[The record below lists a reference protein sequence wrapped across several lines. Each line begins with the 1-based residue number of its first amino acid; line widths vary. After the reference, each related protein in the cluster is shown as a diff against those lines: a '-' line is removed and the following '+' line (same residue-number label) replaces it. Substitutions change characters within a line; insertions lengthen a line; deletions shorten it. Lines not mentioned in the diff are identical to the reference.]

1 MAKNKEDKFYK
12 ALEEIFL
19 GTEIEG
25 DSGYINLL
33 KIKSNYYKII
43 LQAFKEKIDSD
54 ELVSDVFREELFDQ
68 LYSFFNKYFSESGS
82 VYFLKTAN
90 WQRVYEKV
98 YSDNDDVTLFWK
110 THMLY
115 YVKSDTLFKS
125 LSIKQGANEFFFDAS
140 SIENKQS
147 NEKKEVIFKFKKK
160 QENVFN
166 FEVEYSERGKKTDLS
181 DIAKKTDISDEEL
194 EKAFSS
200 FKKQTSVDFFI
211 NKDAQKF
218 LTDQLDI
225 YLHQLLLDEKNIF
238 KQKRLNQIKAIKTYA
253 IYIIDFISQ
262 FENELVKVW
271 NKPKFAIDSN
281 YVITLDKLNSEILKK
296 IKKHD
301 SLKNQIT
308 EWKELGIDTTSLDL
322 TNLKDSQK
330 HLPLDT
336 KYFKD
341 LEVDILGLF
350 IDLDS
355 ELDGRVVHSDNYQLL
370 NTFKN
375 KYKEKIQAIYIDPP
389 YNTDGSPIIYV
400 NNYRDS
406 SWLTLMENRLS
417 ISKELL
423 KEDGLQITAIDDFEL
438 RYLTALQDKIY
449 GKSNHLS
456 TITVLCTP
464 QGRGGKK
471 VDPTTEYY
479 VTHCKSINSID
490 EILISKPPSK
500 LEKVEY
506 VDLLRG
512 GGSTSYAL
520 KKDTPPGK
528 ENEARPYR
536 HYPLLVKNNIVS
548 VISEEEFQK
557 IYDVSKKDFDY
568 KHLDKLEKKYTT
580 KGYKFILPYRSNG
593 VRGVWHREFNRVK
606 SEVDTYIFDEKTNKI
621 KRPGFLTE
629 NIPTLWDDSKFSN
642 PIYGVKHLADVL
654 GHSRFETPK
663 SYHTIKRF
671 LTIDHFDKSGIYMDY
686 FGGSGTTAEAVIR
699 QNLEDSG
706 SRKYIIC
713 ELGDHFSS
721 VVLPRIKKV
730 CYSDNWKNGKP
741 QEGKGSSQFFKYFRL
756 EQYEETL
763 KRMQYNESTPATLF
777 DSTNPFENYV
787 FFADSKF
794 SDVVNANK
802 DNIDINFDNLF
813 SNIDLAETISNLLG
827 YEIKSITENHVE
839 LSNNKKYPINQKNL
853 SSEDK
858 EMLIK
863 LIKPLIWW
871 GE

>member
-1 MAKNKEDKFYK
+1 MVKNKEDKFYK

-194 EKAFSS
+194 EKVFSS

-296 IKKHD
+296 INKHD
-301 SLKNQIT
+301 SLKNQIK
-308 EWKELGIDTTSLDL
+308 EWKELGITITSIDL
-322 TNLKDSQK
+322 TNLKDNQK
-330 HLPLDT
+330 YLPLDT
-336 KYFKD
+336 KHFKD
-341 LEVDILGLF
+341 LEVDILSLF
-350 IDLDS
+350 SNLDS

-423 KEDGLQITAIDDFEL
+423 KQDGLQITAIDDYEL
-438 RYLTALQDKIY
+438 RYLTPLQDNIF
-449 GKSNHLS
+449 GKDNHIS
-456 TITVLCTP
+456 TVTVLCTA
-464 QGRGGKK
+464 QGRGGKF

-479 VTHCKSINSID
+479 VVHAKNKNNLD
-490 EILISKPPSK
+490 EVRIPKPVK
-500 LEKVEY
+500 LEKNLKNKLKNWLEKEIINLESFENIIELEQDKKEY
-506 VDLLRG
+506 TPFLRPGDNSWARKQDLP
-512 GGSTSYAL
+512 SN
-520 KKDTPPGK
+520 KPNND
-528 ENEARPYR
+528 RPYR
-536 HYPLLVKNNIVS
+536 FYPIL
-548 VISEEEFQK
+548 
-557 IYDVSKKDFDY
+557 Y
-568 KHLDKLEKKYTT
+568 KEGSL
-580 KGYKFILPYRSNG
+580 SM
-593 VRGVWHREFNRVK
+593 VRR
-606 SEVDTYIFDEKTNKI
+606 
-621 KRPGFLTE
+621 
-629 NIPTLWDDSKFSN
+629 
-642 PIYGVKHLADVL
+642 
-654 GHSRFETPK
+654 
-663 SYHTIKRF
+663 
-671 LTIDHFDKSGIYMDY
+671 
-686 FGGSGTTAEAVIR
+686 
-699 QNLEDSG
+699 
-706 SRKYIIC
+706 
-713 ELGDHFSS
+713 
-721 VVLPRIKKV
+721 RI
-730 CYSDNWKNGKP
+730 
-741 QEGKGSSQFFKYFRL
+741 FKYL
-756 EQYEETL
+756 
-763 KRMQYNESTPATLF
+763 
-777 DSTNPFENYV
+777 
-787 FFADSKF
+787 
-794 SDVVNANK
+794 
-802 DNIDINFDNLF
+802 
-813 SNIDLAETISNLLG
+813 
-827 YEIKSITENHVE
+827 
-839 LSNNKKYPINQKNL
+839 
-853 SSEDK
+853 
-858 EMLIK
+858 
-863 LIKPLIWW
+863 
-871 GE
+871 